1 MEDTSPRYI
10 TRSTIENLIVK
21 LNLPALDPYSQD
33 WDLEMA
39 DSSRVAEFISFYEE
53 QVLSENERFGLM
65 ALIIASYD
73 DFISSGNEPDL
84 VWSKIRYYLIQDFV
98 IHKNTILYWVLED
111 NEIDNCFAVTPL
123 MRDVLATKN

>member
-39 DSSRVAEFISFYEE
+39 DSSRVAEFISFYGE

-84 VWSKIRYYLIQDFV
+84 VWSKIKYYLIQDFV

-123 MRDVLATKN
+123 MRDVLAIKN

>member
-21 LNLPALDPYSQD
+21 LNLPALDPHSQD

-39 DSSRVAEFISFYEE
+39 DSSRVAGFISFYEE